1 MPARYPI
8 MAILVTALVAFL
20 ILTAFRAWRSRAG
33 AQENIFSA
41 PLEWLEHP
49 SGSQQWTRINYVA
62 TTVKGNPLDRVTA
75 HGLGA
80 RGNGR
85 VTISAD
91 GVLIERNGERAL
103 GIAASQITGVA
114 RASTAIDRAVETDG
128 LIQIDWQ
135 QDGFAMSTFLRS
147 ARTDER
153 NQIFNY
159 LESLYGTSNNQET
172 PND

>member
-1 MPARYPI
+1 
-8 MAILVTALVAFL
+8 
-20 ILTAFRAWRSRAG
+20 
-33 AQENIFSA
+33 
-41 PLEWLEHP
+41 
-49 SGSQQWTRINYVA
+49 
-62 TTVKGNPLDRVTA
+62 
-75 HGLGA
+75 
-80 RGNGR
+80 
-85 VTISAD
+85 
-91 GVLIERNGERAL
+91 L
-103 GIAASQITGVA
+103 GIAAAQITGVA

>member
-1 MPARYPI
+1 
-8 MAILVTALVAFL
+8 
-20 ILTAFRAWRSRAG
+20 
-33 AQENIFSA
+33 
-41 PLEWLEHP
+41 LEWLEHP